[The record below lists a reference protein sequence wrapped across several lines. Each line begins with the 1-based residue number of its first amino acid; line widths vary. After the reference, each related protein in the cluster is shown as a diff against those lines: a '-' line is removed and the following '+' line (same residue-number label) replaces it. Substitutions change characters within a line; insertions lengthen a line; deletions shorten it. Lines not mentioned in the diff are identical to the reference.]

1 MATKTKTIVR
11 LNRIPERFVTDLLPI
26 SAIGKLELVHKKK
39 AAFTASAF
47 AFAARRVPPLR
58 LADAAFA
65 FEHRLD
71 EAVDVPLLR
80 VFDKA
85 GQLRETVEAGT
96 LSEEQLE
103 ARVVEV
109 DRLLQQTQ

>member
-1 MATKTKTIVR
+1 MATKTIVK
-11 LNRIPERFVTDLLPI
+11 LNRIPDRFLTDLLPI
-26 SAIGKLELVHKKK
+26 AAIGKLELVHKNK
-39 AAFTASAF
+39 AAFTTASF
-47 AFAARRVPPLR
+47 AFAAKRIPPLR
-58 LADAAFA
+58 LADANFT

-96 LSEEQLE
+96 LTEDQIT
-103 ARVVEV
+103 ARVLEV
-109 DRLLQQTQ
+109 DRLLQQTH